1 MTEVELGVKAFWL
14 VIAAG
19 ALSGFASWSFFRR
32 RSDPARLSGAVNGI
46 VAHLFELRLF
56 AHEPVL
62 VMRAQRDLLV
72 ANFHFLRQ
80 VMAPSL
86 ILLLPFA
93 ILLVAMDS
101 LFGKAPLQVGKLAI
115 VTLDVCQSV
124 GRRSLKAQLD
134 APPGIVVE
142 TPPVHVLSL
151 SQISWRLR
159 PIRAARGDLRLRYGG
174 RVITKSISS
183 EPGIQWLSDIRAG
196 SVWRF
201 LRHPSELPFSSS
213 AMHSVSVSYPAA
225 TIFHVNWLVWFVVA
239 SLAGAAASPVISR
252 SSKLLFP

>member
-32 RSDPARLSGAVNGI
+32 RSDPARLRGAVNGI

-62 VMRAQRDLLV
+62 VLRAQRDLLA
-72 ANFHFLRQ
+72 ANFHFLRL
-80 VMAPSL
+80 VMLPSL
-86 ILLLPFA
+86 ILVLPFA

-101 LFGKAPLQVGKLAI
+101 LFGRAPLQVGEPAI
-115 VTLDVCQSV
+115 VTLAFSHAV
-124 GRRSLKAQLD
+124 GRKSAKAQLD

-159 PIRAARGDLRLRYGG
+159 PVRAVRGEVRLRYGN
-174 RVITKSISS
+174 RVIRKSISS

-213 AMHSVSVSYPAA
+213 AIHSVSVVYPAA
-225 TIFHVNWLVWFVVA
+225 TIFHVNWLVWFAVA
-239 SLAGAAASPVISR
+239 SLSGAAASPVIRR
-252 SSKLLFP
+252 SSKLFSQ